1 MAILLTLLVLSWV
14 ISLSAYLSSF
24 SLSKRLSR
32 RLYADNKDTESSHD
46 EPMFSVSYD
55 PLELPSPMTL
65 ERDLEDMLMERAL
78 RFYDKK
84 IVRQYEKCYLVGLED
99 RSLLYNDNGY
109 DSDSDSDDYVYKNNG
124 TVIHFTLEESL
135 AELSEL
141 AGAAGLEVVGSTY
154 QRVAK
159 PNLEYYIGVGKT
171 KDIAKNMARHQCTCV
186 IFDAELSP
194 SQQKNLELAF
204 NQDNSNRRDV
214 KKQIKVIDRTA
225 LILDI
230 FAQHARTKEG
240 QLQVQLA
247 LMTYRL
253 PRLTNMWT
261 HLERQSGGARGK
273 SSGGVGLRGPG
284 EKQLESDRRQM
295 KMKISILN
303 RAIDAVR
310 RHRSMHR
317 SRRRRLGLPVVA
329 LVGYTNSGKSTL
341 LNMLTNAGV
350 FVADMLFATLDPT
363 TRLVR
368 MRGLKNPDI
377 LLTDTVGFI
386 QKLPTNLVA
395 AFRATLEEISEADVL
410 LHVCDVSND
419 AWRKQEAAVLKE
431 LSDMG
436 LSDKPLVTVWNKID
450 LIPDSKEFVK
460 YEATKRGNGAAISS
474 LTGEGMDSLTKALE
488 DALSSK
494 MESIGTI
501 ISYDHATLLNSI
513 YNLGVLDEVE
523 YLDEGIYIRGKVPL
537 FLKQQI
543 ESLYNS
549 NVNMEDKKG
558 VFDWKGLA
566 KGRHSADLDIPIEM
580 LSDSDSDLS
589 LPLDSELLYD
599 ETELE

>member
-1 MAILLTLLVLSWV
+1 MKLLTLLLLCTI
-14 ISLSAYLSSF
+14 ISSTAFLSSLQF
-24 SLSKRLSR
+24 KYRSNHLLN
-32 RLYADNKDTESSHD
+32 AEINEPEGNND

-84 IVRQYEKCYLVGLED
+84 LVRQYEKCYLVGLED
-99 RSLLYNDNGY
+99 RSLLHNDHGY
-109 DSDSDSDDYVYKNNG
+109 VSDDDNDHHVYKKNG
-124 TVIHFTLEESL
+124 TVTHFTLEESL

-171 KDIAKNMARHQCTCV
+171 KDIAKNMARHHCTCV

-204 NQDNSNRRDV
+204 NQDNSNRRDA

-261 HLERQSGGARGK
+261 HLERQSGGARGQ

-295 KMKISILN
+295 KSKISILN
-303 RAIDAVR
+303 RAIDSVR

-317 SRRRRLGLPVVA
+317 TRRRRLGLPVVA

-341 LNMLTNAGV
+341 LNMLANAGV
-350 FVADMLFATLDPT
+350 FVADMLFSTLDPT

-450 LIPDSKEFVK
+450 LIPERKEFVK
-460 YEATKRGNGAAISS
+460 YEAAKRGNGAAISS
-474 LTGEGMDSLTKALE
+474 LTGEGIDSLTKALE

-513 YNLGVLDEVE
+513 YNLGVLDEV
-523 YLDEGIYIRGKVPL
+523 PL
-537 FLKQQI
+537 TH
-543 ESLYNS
+543 SLTHS
-549 NVNMEDKKG
+549 LTHLLTHSLMQTSGG
-558 VFDWKGLA
+558 VFG
-566 KGRHSADLDIPIEM
+566 
-580 LSDSDSDLS
+580 
-589 LPLDSELLYD
+589 
-599 ETELE
+599 

>member
-1 MAILLTLLVLSWV
+1 LNAEI
-14 ISLSAYLSSF
+14 
-24 SLSKRLSR
+24 
-32 RLYADNKDTESSHD
+32 NEPEGNND

-84 IVRQYEKCYLVGLED
+84 LVRQYEKCYLVGLED
-99 RSLLYNDNGY
+99 RSLLHNDHGY
-109 DSDSDSDDYVYKNNG
+109 DSDDDNDHHVNKSNG
-124 TVIHFTLEESL
+124 TVTYFTLEESL

-171 KDIAKNMARHQCTCV
+171 KDIAKNMARHHCTCV

-204 NQDNSNRRDV
+204 NQDNSNRRDA

-261 HLERQSGGARGK
+261 HLERQSGGARGQ

-295 KMKISILN
+295 KSKISILN
-303 RAIDAVR
+303 RAIDSVR

-317 SRRRRLGLPVVA
+317 TRRRRLGLPVVA

-341 LNMLTNAGV
+341 LNMLANAGV

-450 LIPDSKEFVK
+450 LIPERKEFVK
-460 YEATKRGNGAAISS
+460 YEAAKRGNGAAISS
-474 LTGEGMDSLTKALE
+474 LTGEGIDSLTKALE

-513 YNLGVLDEVE
+513 YNLGVLDEVP
-523 YLDEGIYIRGKVPL
+523 YSLTHSLTYSLTHSLTHANFRWSIWMKV
-537 FLKQQI
+537 FTFVAR
-543 ESLYNS
+543 SRC
-549 NVNMEDKKG
+549 
-558 VFDWKGLA
+558 F
-566 KGRHSADLDIPIEM
+566 
-580 LSDSDSDLS
+580 
-589 LPLDSELLYD
+589 
-599 ETELE
+599 